1 MIAIRENRTKHQL
14 ESNRKKG
21 ERKMKKNK
29 ANKIADKRELTKEE
43 MKAVAGG
50 IGTWPTPEK
59 SF

>member
-43 MKAVAGG
+43 MKAIAGG
-50 IGTWPTPEK
+50 IGTVPLPD
-59 SF
+59 